1 MTTEYEHE
9 DAPALDNSDQL
20 SAGWLTAA
28 LLHCGVL
35 QGEERVAAVHA
46 EAFAVGVAM
55 LSDLCRVSPL
65 YEPAS
70 IAERPGVPSSLVV
83 KFAASTDAKQITISY
98 GGYQQE
104 IRFYREIAPK
114 IDGVRLGPCL
124 YTAMSPP
131 EQRYTLVF
139 DDLATDATLCVA
151 KRAYTPDRCQ
161 TQRADPPPLL
171 SLNLMLSMRVQ
182 HPGGPGHWVQ
192 RGAGDSCRAL
202 LRAAACC
209 VLGVPSAV
217 RCATERSRWR
227 SVHQR

>member
-83 KFAASTDAKQITISY
+83 KFAASTDA
-98 GGYQQE
+98 
-104 IRFYREIAPK
+104 
-114 IDGVRLGPCL
+114 
-124 YTAMSPP
+124 
-131 EQRYTLVF
+131 
-139 DDLATDATLCVA
+139 
-151 KRAYTPDRCQ
+151 
-161 TQRADPPPLL
+161 
-171 SLNLMLSMRVQ
+171 
-182 HPGGPGHWVQ
+182 
-192 RGAGDSCRAL
+192 
-202 LRAAACC
+202 
-209 VLGVPSAV
+209 
-217 RCATERSRWR
+217 
-227 SVHQR
+227 